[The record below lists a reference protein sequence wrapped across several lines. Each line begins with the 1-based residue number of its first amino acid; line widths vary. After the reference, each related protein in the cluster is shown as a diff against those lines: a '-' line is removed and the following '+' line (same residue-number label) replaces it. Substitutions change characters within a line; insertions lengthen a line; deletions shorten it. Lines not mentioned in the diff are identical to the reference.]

1 LEGNALAEQL
11 HIRSFIGT
19 HGKEWGDPD
28 FFRHASLE
36 ITNILDGAGAF
47 QYGNETIPVSAGQ
60 TVLIPPNVSH
70 SFQAVTPIRFGVILA
85 DGLPEEARQLFDRL
99 IRGGAPAVITFSQY
113 NQEQYEILF
122 RQWLRVMASPLKEPE
137 RNRLAWLTVLLFITE
152 HSQAD
157 LQAVSIAHIADH
169 IREHLHS
176 GLSIADMAGMA
187 GLSEEGFRK
196 RFYKVY
202 GMSPKQFQQQC
213 RLTEAKWQL
222 SSTEKDMQAIA
233 ESIGFTQLHSFSAWF
248 KKLEGY
254 SPSDWRRNQRLFLQ

>member
-1 LEGNALAEQL
+1 MAEQL

-36 ITNILDGAGAF
+36 ITNILDGDGTF

-60 TVLIPPNVSH
+60 TVLIPSNVSH

-85 DGLPEEARQLFDRL
+85 DGLPEETRKLFGRL
-99 IRGGAPAVITFSQY
+99 IRGEAPSVITFSQY

-137 RNRLAWLTVLLFITE
+137 RNRLAWLTVLLLFITE

-157 LQAVSIAHIADH
+157 RQAVSIAHIADH

-222 SSTEKDMQAIA
+222 SSTEKDMQGIA
-233 ESIGFTQLHSFSAWF
+233 ESIGFTQLHSFSTWF
-248 KKLEGY
+248 KKLEGH
-254 SPSDWRRNQRLFLQ
+254 SPSDWRRNQRLFHQ

>member
-1 LEGNALAEQL
+1 MAEQL

-36 ITNILDGAGAF
+36 ITNILDGAGTF

-60 TVLIPPNVSH
+60 TVLIPSNVSH

-85 DGLPEEARQLFDRL
+85 DGLPEETRQLFGRL
-99 IRGGAPAVITFSQY
+99 IRGEAPSVITFSQF
-113 NQEQYEILF
+113 NQEQFEILF

-137 RNRLAWLTVLLFITE
+137 RNRLAWLTVLLLFITE

-157 LQAVSIAHIADH
+157 RQAVSIAHIADH

-248 KKLEGY
+248 KKLEGH
-254 SPSDWRRNQRLFLQ
+254 SPSDWRRNQRLFHQ